1 MADGNFFVDR
11 VHPHSPG
18 TFPFAL
24 GLRSSPLCL
33 MKLPAAFSAFSVV
46 ATLSLTL
53 ALTTDAPA
61 ASALPKSSV
70 VYNAGDPATATKLT
84 DAQLETLLGPVAL
97 YPDALIALIL
107 PASASSSDIVLAA
120 RYLAANQDP
129 QQLDAQ
135 AWDESVR
142 SLARYPDVIKWL
154 DENLAWTQQLGTA
167 FLAQPA
173 EVMQAVQRLRAR
185 ARAAGTL
192 IDTPQQKV
200 ITEGEVILIEPASPT
215 VIYVPRYDP
224 EVVYVSRPY
233 GWTQPSLFFGLGF
246 GVGSWLSYDCDWR
259 TRTIVVGDWR
269 RRPQTVWVRPAF
281 PHRPPAPGVTVVVG
295 RPWQPPAH
303 RHPRSTV
310 IVNDPRRPVV
320 IVNPRPYYEHPRRPG
335 SDDPRRPESGPR
347 SRSETRPTT
356 TTVIVN
362 APPTLSPPPVVMPPA
377 HTIGGPPP
385 GERRRERPTTNLDNP
400 TANPER
406 PRPDVPRGP
415 RGGSSNPDA
424 PREPR
429 PTPNPDRPRSETPR
443 ESRPESNRR
452 DSGGNERT
460 SRPSAPAPD
469 RSMPDRRSPERVAPP
484 APPPRPV
491 VERPPDSRV
500 DEHAR

>member
-1 MADGNFFVDR
+1 
-11 VHPHSPG
+11 
-18 TFPFAL
+18 
-24 GLRSSPLCL
+24 
-33 MKLPAAFSAFSVV
+33 MKLPAAFPALGL
-46 ATLSLTL
+46 AAALAL
-53 ALTTDAPA
+53 ALTPPAPA

-70 VYNAGDPATATKLT
+70 VYNAGDSAAAPKLT

-120 RYLAANQDP
+120 RYLAANHDP
-129 QQLDAQ
+129 LQIDNQ

-154 DENLAWTQQLGTA
+154 DENLAWTQQLGTV

-224 EVVYVSRPY
+224 AVVYVSRPY

-269 RRPQTVWVRPAF
+269 HRPQTVWVRPAF
-281 PHRPPAPGVTVVVG
+281 PYRPPAPGVTVVVG
-295 RPWQPPAH
+295 RPWQPPVH
-303 RHPRSTV
+303 RHSRPTV

-320 IVNPRPYYEHPRRPG
+320 IVNPHPYHEHPRRPY
-335 SDDPRRPESGPR
+335 SDEPRRPDYDEPRRPNSGPR
-347 SRSETRPTT
+347 SRPDNRPTN
-356 TTVIVN
+356 VIVN
-362 APPTLSPPPVVMPPA
+362 APPTLSPPPVMMPPA
-377 HTIGGPPP
+377 HNIGGPPP
-385 GERRRERPTTNLDNP
+385 GERRRERPTANLDNP
-400 TANPER
+400 TALPER

-415 RGGSSNPDA
+415 RGGFSNPDRPGPET

-429 PTPNPDRPRSETPR
+429 PESDPDRPRPETPR
-443 ESRPESNRR
+443 EPRPESNRR
-452 DSGGNERT
+452 DFGGGERT
-460 SRPSAPAPD
+460 YRPSAPAPD
-469 RSMPDRRSPERVAPP
+469 RSTPDRSAPERVAPP
-484 APPPRPV
+484 APPPPAPV
-491 VERPPDSRV
+491 VERPSDGRV
-500 DEHAR
+500 DDHAR

>member
-1 MADGNFFVDR
+1 MHAYPVIR
-11 VHPHSPG
+11 
-18 TFPFAL
+18 AL
-24 GLRSSPLCL
+24 GLTV
-33 MKLPAAFSAFSVV
+33 AASFVPTAR
-46 ATLSLTL
+46 AQ
-53 ALTTDAPA
+53 APA
-61 ASALPKSSV
+61 SVLPPSSV
-70 VYNAGDPATATKLT
+70 VYNPAGVTNASAVKLT
-84 DAQLETLLGPVAL
+84 DTQLETLLGPVAL

-185 ARAAGTL
+185 ARAAGNL

-224 EVVYVSRPY
+224 AVVYVSRPY
-233 GWTQPSLFFGLGF
+233 GWAQPSLFFGLGF

-269 RRPQTVWVRPAF
+269 HRPQTVWVRPAF
-281 PHRPPAPGVTVVVG
+281 PYRPPAPGITVVVG
-295 RPWQPPAH
+295 RPWQPPVH
-303 RHPRSTV
+303 RHPRPTV

-320 IVNPRPYYEHPRRPG
+320 IANPRPYHEHPRRPG
-335 SDDPRRPESGPR
+335 SGDPRRPEGGPR

-377 HTIGGPPP
+377 HNIGGLPP
-385 GERRRERPTTNLDNP
+385 GERRRERPTSHLDKP
-400 TANPER
+400 TANLER
-406 PRPDVPRGP
+406 PRPPRAPRAPIDAQSRPPPPRSSARATFRQHPASHRQRSHATPQRPRTSRAGTPRPRARRPTRASASGTVRPKSHARGP
-415 RGGSSNPDA
+415 R
-424 PREPR
+424 RR
-429 PTPNPDRPRSETPR
+429 
-443 ESRPESNRR
+443 SRPLRHQVAWA
-452 DSGGNERT
+452 
-460 SRPSAPAPD
+460 SRS
-469 RSMPDRRSPERVAPP
+469 
-484 APPPRPV
+484 
-491 VERPPDSRV
+491 
-500 DEHAR
+500 

>member
-1 MADGNFFVDR
+1 
-11 VHPHSPG
+11 
-18 TFPFAL
+18 
-24 GLRSSPLCL
+24 
-33 MKLPAAFSAFSVV
+33 MKLPAAFSASGLV

-53 ALTTDAPA
+53 ALTIDAPA
-61 ASALPKSSV
+61 ASALPKSSD
-70 VYNAGDPATATKLT
+70 VYNAGDPAADTKLSE
-84 DAQLETLLGPVAL
+84 AQLESLLGPVAL

-129 QQLDAQ
+129 LQIDHQ

-154 DENLAWTQQLGTA
+154 DENLAWTQQLGTV

-259 TRTIVVGDWR
+259 TRTIIVGDWR

-281 PHRPPAPGVTVVVG
+281 PYRPPAPGVTVVVG
-295 RPWQPPAH
+295 RPWQPPIH
-303 RHPRSTV
+303 RHSRPNV
-310 IVNDPRRPVV
+310 IVKDPRRPVV

-347 SRSETRPTT
+347 NRAETRPTDT
-356 TTVIVN
+356 NVIIN

-377 HTIGGPPP
+377 HTIGGVPP
-385 GERRRERPTTNLDNP
+385 GDRRRERPTGNLPP
-400 TANPER
+400 TGEPERPRPPGPREPRSTPNPER
-406 PRPDVPRGP
+406 PRPE
-415 RGGSSNPDA
+415 A
-424 PREPR
+424 PREPGSDNTPRNTGGERTPR
-429 PTPNPDRPRSETPR
+429 PTA
-443 ESRPESNRR
+443 PER
-452 DSGGNERT
+452 
-460 SRPSAPAPD
+460 PAPE
-469 RSMPDRRSPERVAPP
+469 RRGPERAAPP
-484 APPPRPV
+484 APPPPSPSVTDRRP
-491 VERPPDSRV
+491 EGRV
-500 DEHAR
+500 DDHAR

>member
-1 MADGNFFVDR
+1 
-11 VHPHSPG
+11 
-18 TFPFAL
+18 
-24 GLRSSPLCL
+24 
-33 MKLPAAFSAFSVV
+33 MKLPAAFSASGLV

-53 ALTTDAPA
+53 ALTIDAPV
-61 ASALPKSSV
+61 ASALPKSSD
-70 VYNAGDPATATKLT
+70 VYNAGDPAAAPKLS
-84 DAQLETLLGPVAL
+84 DAQLESLLGPVAL

-129 QQLDAQ
+129 LLIDNQE
-135 AWDESVR
+135 WDESVR

-154 DENLAWTQQLGTA
+154 DENLAWTQQLGTV

-224 EVVYVSRPY
+224 AVVYVSRPY

-281 PHRPPAPGVTVVVG
+281 PYRPPAPGVTVVVG
-295 RPWQPPAH
+295 RPWQPPVH
-303 RHPRSTV
+303 RHSRPTV

-320 IVNPRPYYEHPRRPG
+320 IVHPRPYHEHPRRPD
-335 SDDPRRPESGPR
+335 SDSPRRPDSGPR
-347 SRSETRPTT
+347 SRPDTRPTT
-356 TTVIVN
+356 TSVIVN

-377 HTIGGPPP
+377 HTIGGLPP
-385 GERRRERPTTNLDNP
+385 GERRRERPTTTLDNP
-400 TANPER
+400 LANPPR
-406 PRPDVPRGP
+406 PRPE
-415 RGGSSNPDA
+415 A

-429 PTPNPDRPRSETPR
+429 PAPNPDRPRSEAPR

-452 DSGGNERT
+452 DSGGGERT
-460 SRPSAPAPD
+460 SRPAAPAPD
-469 RSMPDRRSPERVAPP
+469 RATPDRRGPERVAPP
-484 APPPRPV
+484 APPPPPV
-491 VERPPDSRV
+491 VVRTPEGRV
-500 DEHAR
+500 DDHAR

>member
-1 MADGNFFVDR
+1 MHAYPVIR
-11 VHPHSPG
+11 
-18 TFPFAL
+18 AL
-24 GLRSSPLCL
+24 GLTV
-33 MKLPAAFSAFSVV
+33 AASFVPTAR
-46 ATLSLTL
+46 AQ
-53 ALTTDAPA
+53 APA
-61 ASALPKSSV
+61 SVLPPSSV
-70 VYNAGDPATATKLT
+70 VYNPAGVTNASAVKLT
-84 DAQLETLLGPVAL
+84 DTQLETLLGPVAL

-185 ARAAGTL
+185 ARAAGNL

-224 EVVYVSRPY
+224 AVVYVSRPY
-233 GWTQPSLFFGLGF
+233 GWAQPSLFFGLGF

-269 RRPQTVWVRPAF
+269 HRPQTVWVRPAF
-281 PHRPPAPGVTVVVG
+281 PYRPPAPGITVVVG
-295 RPWQPPAH
+295 RPWQPPVH
-303 RHPRSTV
+303 RHPRPTV

-320 IVNPRPYYEHPRRPG
+320 IANPRPYHEHPRRPG
-335 SDDPRRPESGPR
+335 SGDPRRPEGGPR

-377 HTIGGPPP
+377 HNIGGLPP
-385 GERRRERPTTNLDNP
+385 GERRRERPTSHLDKP
-400 TANPER
+400 TANLER
-406 PRPDVPRGP
+406 PRPPG
-415 RGGSSNPDA
+415 

-429 PTPNPDRPRSETPR
+429 STPNPDRPRPEAPREPRFDNTPR
-443 ESRPESNRR
+443 HTGSDRTPRPNAP
-452 DSGGNERT
+452 ER
-460 SRPSAPAPD
+460 PAPE
-469 RSMPDRRSPERVAPP
+469 RRAPERAAPP
-484 APPPRPV
+484 APPPPAPSVLNRTP
-491 VERPPDSRV
+491 EGRV
-500 DEHAR
+500 DDHAR

>member
-1 MADGNFFVDR
+1 
-11 VHPHSPG
+11 
-18 TFPFAL
+18 
-24 GLRSSPLCL
+24 
-33 MKLPAAFSAFSVV
+33 MKSPAAFSTSGLV
-46 ATLSLTL
+46 ATLALTL
-53 ALTTDAPA
+53 ALTIDAPA

-233 GWTQPSLFFGLGF
+233 SWTQPSLFFGLGF
-246 GVGSWLSYDCDWR
+246 RVGSWLSYDCDWR

-269 RRPQTVWVRPAF
+269 LRPQPVWVRPAF
-281 PHRPPAPGVTVVVG
+281 PYRPPAPGVTVVVG

-320 IVNPRPYYEHPRRPG
+320 IVNPRPYHEHPRRPG
-335 SDDPRRPESGPR
+335 SDDHRRSDNGPR
-347 SRSETRPTT
+347 SRSDHRPPN
-356 TTVIVN
+356 VIVN

-385 GERRRERPTTNLDNP
+385 GERRRERPTSNLPPAGDP
-400 TANPER
+400 ERPRPPGPREPRSTPNPER
-406 PRPDVPRGP
+406 PRPEAPREPERP
-415 RGGSSNPDA
+415 RPEA

-429 PTPNPDRPRSETPR
+429 TDNTPR
-443 ESRPESNRR
+443 HA
-452 DSGGNERT
+452 GGDRT
-460 SRPSAPAPD
+460 SRPTAPERPAPE
-469 RSMPDRRSPERVAPP
+469 RRGPERAAPP
-484 APPPRPV
+484 APPPPSSAIANRAP
-491 VERPPDSRV
+491 EGRV
-500 DEHAR
+500 DEHTR

>member
-1 MADGNFFVDR
+1 
-11 VHPHSPG
+11 
-18 TFPFAL
+18 
-24 GLRSSPLCL
+24 
-33 MKLPAAFSAFSVV
+33 MKLPAAFSASGLV
-46 ATLSLTL
+46 ATLLLTL
-53 ALTTDAPA
+53 ALTIDAPA
-61 ASALPKSSV
+61 ASALPKSAV
-70 VYNAGDPATATKLT
+70 VYDAGDSAAAPKLS
-84 DAQLETLLGPVAL
+84 DAQLESLLGPVAL

-129 QQLDAQ
+129 QQLETQ

-154 DENLAWTQQLGTA
+154 DENLAWTQQLGTV

-233 GWTQPSLFFGLGF
+233 GWTQPSLFFGIGF

-269 RRPQTVWVRPAF
+269 HRPQTVWVRPAF
-281 PHRPPAPGVTVVVG
+281 PYRPPAPGVTVVVG
-295 RPWQPPAH
+295 RPWQPPVH
-303 RHPRSTV
+303 RHSRPTV

-320 IVNPRPYYEHPRRPG
+320 IVYPRPYYEHPRRPNT
-335 SDDPRRPESGPR
+335 DDPRRPESGPR
-347 SRSETRPTT
+347 SRSDHRPPNVN
-356 TTVIVN
+356 VIGNV
-362 APPTLSPPPVVMPPA
+362 PPTLSPPPVVMPPA
-377 HTIGGPPP
+377 HTIGGVPP
-385 GERRRERPTTNLDNP
+385 GDRRRERPTGNLPP
-400 TANPER
+400 TGEPER
-406 PRPDVPRGP
+406 PRPPG
-415 RGGSSNPDA
+415 

-429 PTPNPDRPRSETPR
+429 STPNPDRPRPEAPREPRPDNTPR
-443 ESRPESNRR
+443 
-452 DSGGNERT
+452 DTGGERT
-460 SRPSAPAPD
+460 PRPTAPERPAPE
-469 RSMPDRRSPERVAPP
+469 RRGPERAAPP
-484 APPPRPV
+484 APPPPSPSVTNRTP
-491 VERPPDSRV
+491 EGRV
-500 DEHAR
+500 DDHAR

>member
-1 MADGNFFVDR
+1 
-11 VHPHSPG
+11 
-18 TFPFAL
+18 
-24 GLRSSPLCL
+24 
-33 MKLPAAFSAFSVV
+33 MKLPTAFSASGLV

-53 ALTTDAPA
+53 ALTIDAPV
-61 ASALPKSSV
+61 ASALPKSSD
-70 VYNAGDPATATKLT
+70 VYNAGDPAADTKLSE
-84 DAQLETLLGPVAL
+84 AQLESLLGPVAL

-129 QQLDAQ
+129 LQIDHQ

-154 DENLAWTQQLGTA
+154 DENLAWTQQLGTV

-259 TRTIVVGDWR
+259 TRTIIVGDWR

-281 PHRPPAPGVTVVVG
+281 PYRPPAPGVTVVVG
-295 RPWQPPAH
+295 RPWQPPIH
-303 RHPRSTV
+303 RHSRPNV

-347 SRSETRPTT
+347 NRAETRPTDT
-356 TTVIVN
+356 NVIIN
-362 APPTLSPPPVVMPPA
+362 APPTLSPPPVVIPPA
-377 HTIGGPPP
+377 HTIGGVPP
-385 GERRRERPTTNLDNP
+385 GDRRRERPTGNLPP
-400 TANPER
+400 TGEPERPRPPGPREPRSTPNPER
-406 PRPDVPRGP
+406 PRPE
-415 RGGSSNPDA
+415 A
-424 PREPR
+424 PREPGSDNTPRNTGGERTPR
-429 PTPNPDRPRSETPR
+429 PTA
-443 ESRPESNRR
+443 PER
-452 DSGGNERT
+452 
-460 SRPSAPAPD
+460 PAPE
-469 RSMPDRRSPERVAPP
+469 RRGPERAAPP
-484 APPPRPV
+484 APPPPSPSDTNRTP
-491 VERPPDSRV
+491 EGRV
-500 DEHAR
+500 DDHAR

>member
-1 MADGNFFVDR
+1 MNA
-11 VHPHSPG
+11 HPVIP
-18 TFPFAL
+18 AL
-24 GLRSSPLCL
+24 SLA
-33 MKLPAAFSAFSVV
+33 AAFV
-46 ATLSLTL
+46 L
-53 ALTTDAPA
+53 APDLIAQVP
-61 ASALPKSSV
+61 ASALPPSSV
-70 VYNAGDPATATKLT
+70 VYNPAAGPAASAVKLT
-84 DAQLETLLGPVAL
+84 GVQLETLLGPVAL

-185 ARAAGTL
+185 ARDAGTL

-269 RRPQTVWVRPAF
+269 HRPQTVWVRPAF
-281 PHRPPAPGVTVVVG
+281 PYRPPAPGVTVVG
-295 RPWQPPAH
+295 RPWQPPVH
-303 RHPRSTV
+303 RHSRPTV
-310 IVNDPRRPVV
+310 IVNDPRRPGV
-320 IVNPRPYYEHPRRPG
+320 IVHPRPYYEHPRRPG

-347 SRSETRPTT
+347 NRAETRPTNPS
-356 TTVIVN
+356 VIVN
-362 APPTLSPPPVVMPPA
+362 APPTLSPPSVVMPPA
-377 HTIGGPPP
+377 HNIGGPPP
-385 GERRRERPTTNLDNP
+385 GERRRERPTTSLDNP
-400 TANPER
+400 TALPER

-429 PTPNPDRPRSETPR
+429 PTPNPDRPRFEAPR
-443 ESRPESNRR
+443 GYRPESNRR
-452 DSGGNERT
+452 DSGGGERT

-469 RSMPDRRSPERVAPP
+469 RSMPDRRAPERVAPP
-484 APPPRPV
+484 APPPPAPV
-491 VERPPDSRV
+491 AERPSDRRV

>member
-1 MADGNFFVDR
+1 
-11 VHPHSPG
+11 
-18 TFPFAL
+18 
-24 GLRSSPLCL
+24 

-70 VYNAGDPATATKLT
+70 VYSSGDPATATKLT

-335 SDDPRRPESGPR
+335 SDDPRRHESGPR

-377 HTIGGPPP
+377 HTIGGPPVDLPERQVVPLGLVLHELATNAGKYGAWLPP
-385 GERRRERPTTNLDNP
+385 GGEIAVSWTCTDRHLRLEWAEFHDHAAPQPAGEGRRGFGSSLIDGSARQLGGTIERRF
-400 TANPER
+400 
-406 PRPDVPRGP
+406 GP
-415 RGGSSNPDA
+415 QGIAVLIEFPLA
-424 PREPR
+424 E
-429 PTPNPDRPRSETPR
+429 
-443 ESRPESNRR
+443 
-452 DSGGNERT
+452 
-460 SRPSAPAPD
+460 
-469 RSMPDRRSPERVAPP
+469 
-484 APPPRPV
+484 
-491 VERPPDSRV
+491 
-500 DEHAR
+500 

>member
-1 MADGNFFVDR
+1 MHAYPVIR
-11 VHPHSPG
+11 
-18 TFPFAL
+18 AL
-24 GLRSSPLCL
+24 GLTV
-33 MKLPAAFSAFSVV
+33 AASFVPTAR
-46 ATLSLTL
+46 AQ
-53 ALTTDAPA
+53 AP
-61 ASALPKSSV
+61 ASALPPSSV
-70 VYNAGDPATATKLT
+70 VYNPAGGTTASAVKLT
-84 DAQLETLLGPVAL
+84 DAQLETLLGPIAL

-224 EVVYVSRPY
+224 AVVYVSRPY

-269 RRPQTVWVRPAF
+269 HRPNPVWVRPAF
-281 PHRPPAPGVTVVVG
+281 PYRPPAPGVTVVVG
-295 RPWQPPAH
+295 RPWQPPVH
-303 RHPRSTV
+303 RHSRPTV

-320 IVNPRPYYEHPRRPG
+320 IVNPRPYHEQPRRPG
-335 SDDPRRPESGPR
+335 FDGPRRPEPGPR
-347 SRSETRPTT
+347 TRTETRPPNVN
-356 TTVIVN
+356 VIVN

-377 HTIGGPPP
+377 HNIGGLPP
-385 GERRRERPTTNLDNP
+385 GERRRERPTTHLDNP

-406 PRPDVPRGP
+406 PRPPG
-415 RGGSSNPDA
+415 

-429 PTPNPDRPRSETPR
+429 STPNPDRPRPEAPREPRSDNTPR
-443 ESRPESNRR
+443 NTGGDRTPRPTAP
-452 DSGGNERT
+452 ER
-460 SRPSAPAPD
+460 PAPE
-469 RSMPDRRSPERVAPP
+469 RRAPERAAPP
-484 APPPRPV
+484 APPPPAA
-491 VERPPDSRV
+491 VERAPDRRV
-500 DEHAR
+500 DDHAR